1 MQTVLIIDDQE
12 LPRIILGEF
21 IRSIGPDVEAKDFE
35 IPSAALEWAGKHP
48 VAMALVDYRMPV
60 MDGIEFT
67 RRLHKQ
73 PANQGVPVI
82 IITAV
87 DDHDKEIRYAALSAG
102 VFDFLPK
109 PLDNREWRFRCRNML
124 NLNKCRHQA
133 SVSRDLTQLL
143 SQLTESVN
151 GRNPRRL
158 AHISR
163 HIAEQMELPS
173 DACDLIGQ
181 AAPLNDLGHF
191 LVARHLQSRRSM
203 LRHEERL
210 TIQGHTV
217 AGFHLLQQ
225 GGSPLFHQGAKI
237 ALSHHEQFD
246 GKGYP
251 HGFGGEDIPLEARI
265 VSVADF
271 VDALLSDRPY
281 RKARSVDKVLGYLK
295 AYRGKRFDP
304 DCVDAFFERLDKML
318 LSETWLLPSP
328 VSG

>member
-1 MQTVLIIDDQE
+1 MQTVLIIDDQQ
-12 LPRIILGEF
+12 LPRIILNEF
-21 IRSIGPDVEAKDFE
+21 IRSIGPDVEAKDFD
-35 IPSAALEWAGKHP
+35 IPSAALEWARQHP
-48 VAMALVDYRMPV
+48 VAMALVDYRMPG

-67 RRLHKQ
+67 RRLHEL
-73 PANQGVPVI
+73 PANKSVPVI

-124 NLNKCRHQA
+124 ELDKNRHQA
-133 SVSRDLTQLL
+133 SLSGDLTQMLL
-143 SQLTESVN
+143 QLTESVN

-163 HIAEQMELPS
+163 HIAEQMGLSS

-181 AAPLNDLGHF
+181 AAPLNDMGHF
-191 LVARHLQSRRSM
+191 LVASHLSSRRST
-203 LRHEERL
+203 LKHEERVS
-210 TIQGHTV
+210 IQGHTV

-225 GGSPLFHQGAKI
+225 GESPLFHQGAKI

-251 HGFGGEDIPLEARI
+251 HGFSGEDIPLEARI

-281 RKARSVDKVLGYLK
+281 RKAKSLDNVLGYLK
-295 AYRGKRFDP
+295 SYRGKRFDP
-304 DCVDAFFERLDKML
+304 DCIDAFFERLDKML
-318 LSETWLLPSP
+318 LSETWPLPAP
-328 VSG
+328 VS